1 MKIDVSEVRV
11 QKELLVISVN
21 SIKEQLSVSRSRLSE
36 VVSTDSLKGAVK
48 DAINQKVTN
57 YQMPLVDNYVNALDS
72 IVSRYDGLVKLF
84 QDTVSETD
92 NNAIIKTEYLERIKQ
107 RMKDPIEGL
116 KSSSSKT
123 QNIYAGISDILTLT
137 NPSLDSV
144 NTTYNQAVK
153 SLDDTIKN
161 MEAFNNALLKTDTFD
176 LIDMQNSEI
185 ATLSGYAPL
194 PYGNS
199 VSRNYYNRTQ
209 FKNSVSEIH
218 TAIHSNSKAVKYQN
232 ALAKQL
238 AESKYSGK
246 VAKNENLI
254 DSLFNAYKNI
264 TESSLYEK
272 VEHLKLESIMAA
284 LYGAYRFSKNTRGDT
299 IVLKETTKFG
309 QLLDDFF
316 EVSKKLSGNRTYKV
330 VQYKNGGVPQ
340 TFKSMMEKLG
350 YTKYN
355 EELSKVF
362 KSFKDTTRFSTK
374 VASVG
379 KSIVSTTGSL
389 LKEEF
394 IKEITFKGAGKGLW
408 NLGKAGTS
416 GGFKGLVT
424 SATGS
429 LKNYKEVFK
438 STSKFGKFLKG
449 AAVVGVA
456 LDVVD
461 TFSKIHDNEQ
471 EAKRQGLRGN
481 EVKASVTTGFVI
493 DAAKAAGTTVAAT
506 AAASAGV
513 AAVGA
518 VVTGVA
524 AVFGAAVTAPAWLT
538 GAAAIGTAALV
549 GWGLSELDKRF
560 KITDNL
566 KKGANSLIKGM
577 RGWFK

>member
-57 YQMPLVDNYVNALDS
+57 YQIPLVDNYVNALDS

-92 NNAIIKTEYLERIKQ
+92 NSAIIKTEYLERIKQ

-123 QNIYAGISDILTLT
+123 QNIYAGIGDILTLT

-144 NTTYNQAVK
+144 KASYSEAVK

-161 MEAFNNALLKTDTFD
+161 MEAFNSVLLKTDTFD

-185 ATLSGYAPL
+185 ATLSGYASL
-194 PYGNS
+194 PYGNTA
-199 VSRNYYNRTQ
+199 SRNYYNRTW

-238 AESKYSGK
+238 AESKYSGTIAENK
-246 VAKNENLI
+246 NLI
-254 DSLFNAYKNI
+254 DALFNVYKDIKENR
-264 TESSLYEK
+264 LYGKSEYF
-272 VEHLKLESIMAA
+272 ELESMLAA
-284 LYGAYRFSKNTRGDT
+284 LYAYYRFRKNKKGDIIVSKA
-299 IVLKETTKFG
+299 TTEFG
-309 QLLDDFF
+309 KSLDDYFK
-316 EVSKKLSGNRTYKV
+316 VGKKLSGSRIYEV
-330 VQYKNGGVPQ
+330 VQYKNGDVSKA
-340 TFKSMMEKLG
+340 FKSIMKNLG

-362 KSFKDTTRFSTK
+362 KSFTDTTRFRTK

-394 IKEITFKGAGKGLW
+394 TNEISFKDAGKGLW
-408 NLGKAGTS
+408 KGITS
-416 GGFKGLVT
+416 EKGLIGSVKEGLT
-424 SATGS
+424 NFKSAT
-429 LKNYKEVFK
+429 
-438 STSKFGKFLKG
+438 KFGKFLKG
-449 AAVVGVA
+449 ATVVGAA

-461 TFSKIHDNEQ
+461 TFSNISENEK

-481 EVKASVTTGFVI
+481 EVEASKATGFVI
-493 DAAKAAGTTVAAT
+493 DAAKAAGTTVAGIAGASVGAALVGLV
-506 AAASAGV
+506 AAA
-513 AAVGA
+513 
-518 VVTGVA
+518 
-524 AVFGAAVTAPAWLT
+524 TAPAWIAG
-538 GAAAIGTAALV
+538 GAAILASAGAVWVANKIN
-549 GWGLSELDKRF
+549 DDF
-560 KITDNL
+560 HITDNL

>member
-1 MKIDVSEVRV
+1 MKIDVSEVLL
-11 QKELLVISVN
+11 QKELLSISVE
-21 SIKEQLSVSRSRLSE
+21 SIKSQLSVSRSRLSE

-57 YQMPLVDNYVNALDS
+57 YQIPLVDNYINTLDS
-72 IVSRYDGLVKLF
+72 IFSRYEGILKLF

-92 NNAIIKTEYLERIKQ
+92 NSAIIKTEYLERIKQ

-144 NTTYNQAVK
+144 KESYSQAVK

-161 MEAFNNALLKTDTFD
+161 MEAFNSVLLKTDTFD

-185 ATLSGYAPL
+185 ATLSGYASL
-194 PYGNS
+194 PYGNTA
-199 VSRNYYNRTQ
+199 SRNYYNRTW

-238 AESKYSGK
+238 AESKYSGTIAEDK
-246 VAKNENLI
+246 DLI
-254 DSLFNAYKNI
+254 DALFNVYKNV
-264 TESSLYEK
+264 TTSDLYK
-272 VEHLKLESIMAA
+272 NSKGYKKHLKSILPA
-284 LYGAYRFSKNTRGDT
+284 LYAAYRFKKDRFGNV
-299 IVLKETTKFG
+299 IV
-309 QLLDDFF
+309 
-316 EVSKKLSGNRTYKV
+316 Y
-330 VQYKNGGVPQ
+330 
-340 TFKSMMEKLG
+340 
-350 YTKYN
+350 
-355 EELSKVF
+355 
-362 KSFKDTTRFSTK
+362 KDTTLFWNKLDEFLKLNKKLNQNKSYAIALYSSGKPTK
-374 VASVG
+374 AFESLFAKLGNTRYNEGLRNVLATFDENTKMAHKIVKVG
-379 KSIVSTTGSL
+379 ESLVKTTNSL

-394 IKEITFKGAGKGLW
+394 IKEVTFKGALKNVWKSSKAGGGKGL
-408 NLGKAGTS
+408 
-416 GGFKGLVT
+416 VE
-424 SATGS
+424 SATDS
-429 LKNYKEVFK
+429 FKNYKEGFK
-438 STSKFGKFLKG
+438 SASKFGKFLKG

-461 TFSKIHDNEQ
+461 TFSKVHDNKQ

-481 EVKASVTTGFVI
+481 EVNASVTTGFVI
-493 DAAKAAGTTVAAT
+493 DAAKVAGTTVAAT
-506 AAASAGV
+506 AAASAG
-513 AAVGA
+513 AAGVGA

-524 AVFGAAVTAPAWLT
+524 AAFGAAVTAPAWLT

>member
-1 MKIDVSEVRV
+1 MDVSEVRV

-57 YQMPLVDNYVNALDS
+57 YQIPLVDNYVNALDS

-92 NNAIIKTEYLERIKQ
+92 NSAIIKTEYLERIKQ

-144 NTTYNQAVK
+144 NTSYSQAVK

-161 MEAFNNALLKTDTFD
+161 MEAFNSVLLKTDTFD

-194 PYGNS
+194 PYGDR
-199 VSRNYYNRTQ
+199 VSRNYYNRPQ

-238 AESKYSGK
+238 AESKYSGTI
-246 VAKNENLI
+246 AENKDLI
-254 DSLFNAYKNI
+254 DSLFNVYKNV
-264 TESSLYEK
+264 TTSDLYK
-272 VEHLKLESIMAA
+272 NSKDYKKHLKSILPA
-284 LYGAYRFSKNTRGDT
+284 LYAAYRFKKDRFGNV
-299 IVLKETTKFG
+299 IV
-309 QLLDDFF
+309 
-316 EVSKKLSGNRTYKV
+316 Y
-330 VQYKNGGVPQ
+330 
-340 TFKSMMEKLG
+340 
-350 YTKYN
+350 
-355 EELSKVF
+355 
-362 KSFKDTTRFSTK
+362 KDTTLFWNKLDEFLKLNKKLNQNKSYAIALYSSGKPTK
-374 VASVG
+374 AFESLFAKLGNTRYNEGLRNVLATFDENTKMVHKIFKVG
-379 KSIVSTTGSL
+379 GSLVKTTNSL

-394 IKEITFKGAGKGLW
+394 IKEVTFKGALKNVWKSSKAGGGKGLVESA
-408 NLGKAGTS
+408 KE
-416 GGFKGLVT
+416 GLKNVK
-424 SATGS
+424 SAT
-429 LKNYKEVFK
+429 
-438 STSKFGKFLKG
+438 KFGKFLKG

-461 TFSKIHDNEQ
+461 TFSKIHDNKQ

-506 AAASAGV
+506 AAASAGAAFAGFV
-513 AAVGA
+513 AGAVGIA
-518 VVTGVA
+518 
-524 AVFGAAVTAPAWLT
+524 TAPAWLT
-538 GAAAIGTAALV
+538 GAVAIGTAAFV

>member
-57 YQMPLVDNYVNALDS
+57 YQIPLVDNYVNALDS
-72 IVSRYDGLVKLF
+72 IVSRYDELVKLF
-84 QDTVSETD
+84 QDMVSETD
-92 NNAIIKTEYLERIKQ
+92 NSAIIKTEYLERIKQ

-123 QNIYAGISDILTLT
+123 KNIYAGISDILTLT

-144 NTTYNQAVK
+144 NTSYNQAVK

-161 MEAFNNALLKTDTFD
+161 MEAFNSVLLKTDTFD

-185 ATLSGYAPL
+185 ATLSGYASL
-194 PYGNS
+194 PYGNTA
-199 VSRNYYNRTQ
+199 SRNYYSRTW

-238 AESKYSGK
+238 AESKYSGT
-246 VAKNENLI
+246 VAENKDLI
-254 DSLFNAYKNI
+254 DALFNVYKDIKENR
-264 TESSLYEK
+264 LYKK
-272 VEHLKLESIMAA
+272 VEYFELESMLAA
-284 LYGAYRFSKNTRGDT
+284 LYAYYRFRKNKKGDI
-299 IVLKETTKFG
+299 IVYKATTEFG
-309 QLLDDFF
+309 KSLDDYFK
-316 EVSKKLSGNRTYKV
+316 VGKKLSGSRIYEV
-330 VQYKNGGVPQ
+330 VQYKNSDVSKA
-340 TFKSMMEKLG
+340 FKSIMKNLG

-355 EELSKVF
+355 EELRKVF
-362 KSFKDTTRFSTK
+362 ESFTDTTRFRTK

-394 IKEITFKGAGKGLW
+394 TNEISFKDAGKGLW
-408 NLGKAGTS
+408 KGITS
-416 GGFKGLVT
+416 EKGLIGSVKEGLT
-424 SATGS
+424 NFKSAT
-429 LKNYKEVFK
+429 
-438 STSKFGKFLKG
+438 KFGKFLKG
-449 AAVVGVA
+449 ATVVGAA

-461 TFSKIHDNEQ
+461 TFSNISENEK

-481 EVKASVTTGFVI
+481 EVNASVTTGFVI
-493 DAAKAAGTTVAAT
+493 DAAKAAGTTVAGIAGASVGATLAGVGLGLLGVAT
-506 AAASAGV
+506 APAWVTGAVAIAASAG
-513 AAVGA
+513 AV
-518 VVTGVA
+518 
-524 AVFGAAVTAPAWLT
+524 WL
-538 GAAAIGTAALV
+538 ANKFN
-549 GWGLSELDKRF
+549 DDF
-560 KITDNL
+560 HITDNL

>member
-1 MKIDVSEVRV
+1 MKIDVTEVRV

-57 YQMPLVDNYVNALDS
+57 YQIPLVDNYVNALDS

-92 NNAIIKTEYLERIKQ
+92 NSAIIKTEYLERIKQ

-123 QNIYAGISDILTLT
+123 KNIYAGISDILTLT

-144 NTTYNQAVK
+144 NTSYNQAVK

-161 MEAFNNALLKTDTFD
+161 MEAFNSVLLKTDTFD

-185 ATLSGYAPL
+185 ATLSGYASL
-194 PYGNS
+194 PYGNTA
-199 VSRNYYNRTQ
+199 SRNYYSRTW

-238 AESKYSGK
+238 AESKYSGTI
-246 VAKNENLI
+246 AENKDLI
-254 DSLFNAYKNI
+254 DALFNVYKDIKENR
-264 TESSLYEK
+264 LYGKSEYF
-272 VEHLKLESIMAA
+272 ELESMLAA
-284 LYGAYRFSKNTRGDT
+284 LYAYYRFRKNKKGDI
-299 IVLKETTKFG
+299 IVYKATTEFG
-309 QLLDDFF
+309 KSLDDYFK
-316 EVSKKLSGNRTYKV
+316 VGKKLSGSRIYEV
-330 VQYKNGGVPQ
+330 VQYKNGDVSKA
-340 TFKSMMEKLG
+340 FKSIMKNLG

-362 KSFKDTTRFSTK
+362 ESFTNTTRFRTK

-394 IKEITFKGAGKGLW
+394 TNEISFKDAGKGLW
-408 NLGKAGTS
+408 KGITS
-416 GGFKGLVT
+416 EKGLIGSVKEGLT
-424 SATGS
+424 NFKSAT
-429 LKNYKEVFK
+429 
-438 STSKFGKFLKG
+438 KFGKFLKG
-449 AAVVGVA
+449 ATVVGAA

-461 TFSKIHDNEQ
+461 TFSNISENEK

-481 EVKASVTTGFVI
+481 EVEASKATGFVI
-493 DAAKAAGTTVAAT
+493 DAAKAAGTTVAGIAG
-506 AAASAGV
+506 AS
-513 AAVGA
+513 VGA
-518 VVTGVA
+518 ALAGLVVSA
-524 AVFGAAVTAPAWLT
+524 TAPAWIAG
-538 GAAAIGTAALV
+538 GAAILASAGAVWLANKIN
-549 GWGLSELDKRF
+549 DDF
-560 KITDNL
+560 HITDNL

>member
-57 YQMPLVDNYVNALDS
+57 YQIPLVDNYVNALDS
-72 IVSRYDGLVKLF
+72 IVDRYDGLVKLF

-92 NNAIIKTEYLERIKQ
+92 NSAIIKTEYLERIKQ

-123 QNIYAGISDILTLT
+123 QNIYAGIGDILTLT

-144 NTTYNQAVK
+144 KASYSEAVK

-161 MEAFNNALLKTDTFD
+161 MEAFNSVLLKTDTFD

-185 ATLSGYAPL
+185 ATLSGYASL
-194 PYGNS
+194 PYGNTA
-199 VSRNYYNRTQ
+199 SRNYYNRTW

-238 AESKYSGK
+238 AESKYSGTI
-246 VAKNENLI
+246 AENKDLI
-254 DSLFNAYKNI
+254 DALFNVYKDIKENR
-264 TESSLYEK
+264 LYGKSEYF
-272 VEHLKLESIMAA
+272 ELESMLAA
-284 LYGAYRFSKNTRGDT
+284 LYAYYRFRKNKKGDIIVSKA
-299 IVLKETTKFG
+299 TTEFG
-309 QLLDDFF
+309 KSLDDYFK
-316 EVSKKLSGNRTYKV
+316 VGKKLSGSHIYEV
-330 VQYKNGGVPQ
+330 VQYKNGDVSQ
-340 TFKSMMEKLG
+340 TFKSIMKNLG

-362 KSFKDTTRFSTK
+362 KSFTDTTRFSTK

-394 IKEITFKGAGKGLW
+394 TNEISFKDAGKGLW
-408 NLGKAGTS
+408 KGITS
-416 GGFKGLVT
+416 EKGLIGSVKEGLT
-424 SATGS
+424 NFKSAT
-429 LKNYKEVFK
+429 
-438 STSKFGKFLKG
+438 KFGKFLKG
-449 AAVVGVA
+449 ATVVGAA

-461 TFSKIHDNEQ
+461 TFSNISENEK

-481 EVKASVTTGFVI
+481 EVEASKATGFVI
-493 DAAKAAGTTVAAT
+493 DAAKAAGTTVAGIAGASVGAALVGLV
-506 AAASAGV
+506 AAA
-513 AAVGA
+513 
-518 VVTGVA
+518 
-524 AVFGAAVTAPAWLT
+524 TAPAWIAG
-538 GAAAIGTAALV
+538 GAAILASAGAVWVANKIN
-549 GWGLSELDKRF
+549 DDF
-560 KITDNL
+560 HITDNL

>member
-57 YQMPLVDNYVNALDS
+57 YQIPLVDNYVNALDS
-72 IVSRYDGLVKLF
+72 IVDRYDGLVKLF

-92 NNAIIKTEYLERIKQ
+92 NSAIIKTEYLERIKQ

-123 QNIYAGISDILTLT
+123 RNIYAGISDILTLT

-144 NTTYNQAVK
+144 NTSYSEAVK

-161 MEAFNNALLKTDTFD
+161 MEAFNSILLKTDTFD

-185 ATLSGYAPL
+185 ATLSGYSSL
-194 PYGNS
+194 PYGNTA
-199 VSRNYYNRTQ
+199 SRNYYNRTW

-238 AESKYSGK
+238 AESKYSGTI
-246 VAKNENLI
+246 AENKDLI
-254 DSLFNAYKNI
+254 DALFNVYKNV
-264 TESSLYEK
+264 TTSDLYK
-272 VEHLKLESIMAA
+272 NSKGYKKHLKSILPA
-284 LYGAYRFSKNTRGDT
+284 LYAAYRFKKDRFGNV
-299 IVLKETTKFG
+299 IV
-309 QLLDDFF
+309 
-316 EVSKKLSGNRTYKV
+316 Y
-330 VQYKNGGVPQ
+330 
-340 TFKSMMEKLG
+340 
-350 YTKYN
+350 
-355 EELSKVF
+355 
-362 KSFKDTTRFSTK
+362 KDTTLFWNKLDEFLKLNKKLNQNKSYAIALYSSGKPTK
-374 VASVG
+374 AFESLFAKLGNTRYNEGLRNVLATFDENTKMVHKIVKVG
-379 KSIVSTTGSL
+379 ESLVKTTNSL

-394 IKEITFKGAGKGLW
+394 IKEVTFKGALKNVWKSSKAGGGKGL
-408 NLGKAGTS
+408 
-416 GGFKGLVT
+416 VE
-424 SATGS
+424 SATDS
-429 LKNYKEVFK
+429 FKNYKEGFK
-438 STSKFGKFLKG
+438 SASKFGKFLKG
-449 AAVVGVA
+449 TAVVGVA

-461 TFSKIHDNEQ
+461 TFSKVHDNKQ

-481 EVKASVTTGFVI
+481 EVNASVTTGFVI

-506 AAASAGV
+506 GAASAGAAFAGFV
-513 AAVGA
+513 AGAVGIA
-518 VVTGVA
+518 
-524 AVFGAAVTAPAWLT
+524 TAPAWLT
-538 GAAAIGTAALV
+538 GAVAIGTAALV

>member
-57 YQMPLVDNYVNALDS
+57 YQIPLVDNYVNALDS

-92 NNAIIKTEYLERIKQ
+92 NSAIIKTEYLERIKQ

-144 NTTYNQAVK
+144 NTSYNQAVK

-161 MEAFNNALLKTDTFD
+161 MEAFNSVLLKTDTFD

-194 PYGNS
+194 PYGDR

-238 AESKYSGK
+238 AESKYSGTIAESK
-246 VAKNENLI
+246 DLI
-254 DSLFNAYKNI
+254 DALFNVYKDIKENR
-264 TESSLYEK
+264 LYKK
-272 VEHLKLESIMAA
+272 VDYFELESMLAA
-284 LYGAYRFSKNTRGDT
+284 LYAYYRFRKNKKGDIIVSKA
-299 IVLKETTKFG
+299 TTEFG
-309 QLLDDFF
+309 KSLDDYFK
-316 EVSKKLSGNRTYKV
+316 VGKKLSGSHIYEV
-330 VQYKNGGVPQ
+330 VQYKNGDVSQ
-340 TFKSMMEKLG
+340 VFKSIMENLG

-355 EELSKVF
+355 EELRKVF

-394 IKEITFKGAGKGLW
+394 TNEISFKDAGKGLW
-408 NLGKAGTS
+408 KGITS
-416 GGFKGLVT
+416 EKGLIGSVKEGLT
-424 SATGS
+424 NFKSAT
-429 LKNYKEVFK
+429 
-438 STSKFGKFLKG
+438 KFGKFLKG
-449 AAVVGVA
+449 ATVVGAA

-461 TFSKIHDNEQ
+461 TFSNISENEK

-481 EVKASVTTGFVI
+481 EVEASKATGFAI
-493 DAAKAAGTTVAAT
+493 DAAKAAGTTVAGIAG
-506 AAASAGV
+506 ASAG
-513 AAVGA
+513 AALAGL
-518 VVTGVA
+518 
-524 AVFGAAVTAPAWLT
+524 VFGATAPVWLP
-538 GAAAIGTAALV
+538 GAIAIGVSAGAVWLANK
-549 GWGLSELDKRF
+549 LNDDF
-560 KITDNL
+560 HITDNL

>member
-57 YQMPLVDNYVNALDS
+57 YQIPLVDNYVNALDS

-92 NNAIIKTEYLERIKQ
+92 NSAIIKTEYLERIKQ

-123 QNIYAGISDILTLT
+123 KNIYAGISDILTLT

-144 NTTYNQAVK
+144 KASYSQAVK

-161 MEAFNNALLKTDTFD
+161 MEAFNSVLLKTDTFD

-194 PYGNS
+194 PYGNTA
-199 VSRNYYNRTQ
+199 SRNYYNRTW

-218 TAIHSNSKAVKYQN
+218 SAIHSNSKAVKYQN

-238 AESKYSGK
+238 AESKYSGT
-246 VAKNENLI
+246 VAENKDLI
-254 DSLFNAYKNI
+254 DALFNVYKDIKENR
-264 TESSLYEK
+264 LYKK
-272 VEHLKLESIMAA
+272 VEYFELESMLAA
-284 LYGAYRFSKNTRGDT
+284 LYAYYRFRKNKKGDI
-299 IVLKETTKFG
+299 IVYKATTEFG
-309 QLLDDFF
+309 KSLDDYFK
-316 EVSKKLSGNRTYKV
+316 VGKKLSGSRIYEV
-330 VQYKNGGVPQ
+330 VQYKNSDVSKA
-340 TFKSMMEKLG
+340 FKSIMKNLG

-355 EELSKVF
+355 EELRKVF
-362 KSFKDTTRFSTK
+362 ESFTDTTRFSTK

-394 IKEITFKGAGKGLW
+394 TNEISFKDAGKGLW
-408 NLGKAGTS
+408 KGITS
-416 GGFKGLVT
+416 EKGLIGSVKEGLT
-424 SATGS
+424 NFKSAT
-429 LKNYKEVFK
+429 
-438 STSKFGKFLKG
+438 KFGKFLKG
-449 AAVVGVA
+449 ATVVGAA

-461 TFSKIHDNEQ
+461 TFSNISENEK

-481 EVKASVTTGFVI
+481 EVNASVTTGFVI
-493 DAAKAAGTTVAAT
+493 DAAKAAGTTVAGIAGASVGATLAGVGLGLLGVAT
-506 AAASAGV
+506 APAWATGVVAIAASAGAV
-513 AAVGA
+513 A
-518 VVTGVA
+518 
-524 AVFGAAVTAPAWLT
+524 
-538 GAAAIGTAALV
+538 
-549 GWGLSELDKRF
+549 GLNWLDKKF
-560 KITDNL
+560 NVTDNL

>member
-57 YQMPLVDNYVNALDS
+57 YQIPLVDNYVNALDS

-92 NNAIIKTEYLERIKQ
+92 NSAIIKTEYLERVKQ

-144 NTTYNQAVK
+144 NTSYNQAVK

-161 MEAFNNALLKTDTFD
+161 MEAFNSVLLKTDTFD

-194 PYGNS
+194 PYGDR

-218 TAIHSNSKAVKYQN
+218 SAIHSNSKAVKYQN

-238 AESKYSGK
+238 AESKYSGT
-246 VAKNENLI
+246 VAENENLI
-254 DSLFNAYKNI
+254 DSLFNVYKNVTTNDLYKNI
-264 TESSLYEK
+264 KGYK
-272 VEHLKLESIMAA
+272 KHLKSILPA
-284 LYGAYRFSKNTRGDT
+284 LYAAYRFSKNTRGDT

-309 QLLDDFF
+309 KLLDNYF

-330 VQYKNGGVPQ
+330 VQYKNGSVPQ
-340 TFKSMMEKLG
+340 TFKSIMKKLG

-374 VASVG
+374 MASVG

-408 NLGKAGTS
+408 NLGKAGAS
-416 GGFKGLVT
+416 GGFKGLVK

-429 LKNYKEVFK
+429 FKNYKEGFK
-438 STSKFGKFLKG
+438 SASKFGKFLKG

-461 TFSKIHDNEQ
+461 TFSKISENEK

-481 EVKASVTTGFVI
+481 EVKASVATGFVI

-506 AAASAGV
+506 AAASAG
-513 AAVGA
+513 AALAGA
-518 VVTGVA
+518 GLSLLGVA
-524 AVFGAAVTAPAWLT
+524 TAPVWLT
-538 GAAAIGTAALV
+538 GAAAIAASAGAVWVANKLND
-549 GWGLSELDKRF
+549 SF
-560 KITDNL
+560 HITDNL
-566 KKGANSLIKGM
+566 KKGVNSLIKGM

>member
-57 YQMPLVDNYVNALDS
+57 YQIPLVDNYVNALDS

-92 NNAIIKTEYLERIKQ
+92 NSAIIKTEYLERIKQ

-123 QNIYAGISDILTLT
+123 RNIYAGISDILTLT

-144 NTTYNQAVK
+144 NTSYSQAVK

-161 MEAFNNALLKTDTFD
+161 MEAFNSILLKTDTFD

-185 ATLSGYAPL
+185 ATLSGYASL

-199 VSRNYYNRTQ
+199 ASRNYYNRTW

-238 AESKYSGK
+238 AESKYSGTI
-246 VAKNENLI
+246 AENKDLI
-254 DSLFNAYKNI
+254 DALFNVYKDIKENR
-264 TESSLYEK
+264 LYKK
-272 VEHLKLESIMAA
+272 VEYFELESMLAA
-284 LYGAYRFSKNTRGDT
+284 LYAYYRFRKNKKGDIIVSKA
-299 IVLKETTKFG
+299 TTEFG
-309 QLLDDFF
+309 KSLDDYFK
-316 EVSKKLSGNRTYKV
+316 VGKKLSGSHIYEV
-330 VQYKNGGVPQ
+330 VQYKNGDVSQ
-340 TFKSMMEKLG
+340 TFKSIMKNLG

-362 KSFKDTTRFSTK
+362 KSFTDTTRFSTK

-394 IKEITFKGAGKGLW
+394 TNEISFKDAGKGLW
-408 NLGKAGTS
+408 KGITS
-416 GGFKGLVT
+416 EKGLIGSVKEGLT
-424 SATGS
+424 NFKSAT
-429 LKNYKEVFK
+429 
-438 STSKFGKFLKG
+438 KFGKFLKG

-461 TFSKIHDNEQ
+461 TFSNISENEK

-481 EVKASVTTGFVI
+481 EVEASKATGFVI
-493 DAAKAAGTTVAAT
+493 DAAKAAGTTVAGI
-506 AAASAGV
+506 AAASAGAV
-513 AAVGA
+513 LAGLVVGA
-518 VVTGVA
+518 
-524 AVFGAAVTAPAWLT
+524 TAPAWLP
-538 GAAAIGTAALV
+538 GAIAIGVSAGAV
-549 GWGLSELDKRF
+549 GVLNWADKKF
-560 KITDNL
+560 NITDNL
-566 KKGANSLIKGM
+566 KKGANSLIKSM

>member
-1 MKIDVSEVRV
+1 MKIDVTEVRV

-57 YQMPLVDNYVNALDS
+57 YQIPLVDNYVNALDS
-72 IVSRYDGLVKLF
+72 IVSRYDELVKLF
-84 QDTVSETD
+84 QDMVSETD
-92 NNAIIKTEYLERIKQ
+92 NSAIIKTEYLERIKQ

-144 NTTYNQAVK
+144 NTSYNQAVK

-161 MEAFNNALLKTDTFD
+161 MEAFNSVLLKTDTFD

-194 PYGNS
+194 PYGDR

-218 TAIHSNSKAVKYQN
+218 SAIHSNSKAVKYQN

-238 AESKYSGK
+238 AESKYSGT
-246 VAKNENLI
+246 VAENENLI
-254 DSLFNAYKNI
+254 DSLFNVYKNV
-264 TESSLYEK
+264 TESSLYKKAEYF
-272 VEHLKLESIMAA
+272 KLESMVAA
-284 LYGAYRFSKNTRGDT
+284 LYAAYRFSKNTRGDT

-416 GGFKGLVT
+416 GGFKGLVK
-424 SATGS
+424 SATDS
-429 LKNYKEVFK
+429 FKNYKEGFK
-438 STSKFGKFLKG
+438 SASKFGKFLKG

-461 TFSKIHDNEQ
+461 TFSKISENEK

-481 EVKASVTTGFVI
+481 EVKASVATGFVI

-506 AAASAGV
+506 AAASAGAAFAGVV
-513 AAVGA
+513 AGAVGIA
-518 VVTGVA
+518 
-524 AVFGAAVTAPAWLT
+524 TAPAWLT

-549 GWGLSELDKRF
+549 GWGISELDKRF

-566 KKGANSLIKGM
+566 KKGVNSLIKGM
-577 RGWFK
+577 RGWFNDTGTN

>member
-36 VVSTDSLKGAVK
+36 VISTDSLKGTVK

-57 YQMPLVDNYVNALDS
+57 YQIPLVDNYVNALDS
-72 IVSRYDGLVKLF
+72 IVGRYDGLVKLF

-92 NNAIIKTEYLERIKQ
+92 NSAIIKTEYLERIKQ

-144 NTTYNQAVK
+144 NTSYSQAVK

-161 MEAFNNALLKTDTFD
+161 MEAFNSVLLKTDTFD

-185 ATLSGYAPL
+185 ATLSGYASL

-199 VSRNYYNRTQ
+199 ASRNYYNRTW

-238 AESKYSGK
+238 AESKYSGTI
-246 VAKNENLI
+246 AENKDLI
-254 DSLFNAYKNI
+254 DALFNVYKDIKENR
-264 TESSLYEK
+264 LYKK
-272 VEHLKLESIMAA
+272 VEYFELESMLAA
-284 LYGAYRFSKNTRGDT
+284 LYAYYRFRKNKKGDIIVSKA
-299 IVLKETTKFG
+299 TTEFG
-309 QLLDDFF
+309 KSLDDYFK
-316 EVSKKLSGNRTYKV
+316 VGKKLSGSHIYEV
-330 VQYKNGGVPQ
+330 VQYKNGDVSQ
-340 TFKSMMEKLG
+340 TFKSIMKNLG

-362 KSFKDTTRFSTK
+362 KSFTDTTRFSTK

-394 IKEITFKGAGKGLW
+394 TNEISFKDAGKGLW
-408 NLGKAGTS
+408 KGITS
-416 GGFKGLVT
+416 EKGLIGSVKEGLT
-424 SATGS
+424 NFKSAT
-429 LKNYKEVFK
+429 
-438 STSKFGKFLKG
+438 KFGKFLKG

-461 TFSKIHDNEQ
+461 TFSNISENEK

-481 EVKASVTTGFVI
+481 EVEASKATGFVI
-493 DAAKAAGTTVAAT
+493 DAAKAAGTTVAGI
-506 AAASAGV
+506 AAASAGAV
-513 AAVGA
+513 LAGLVVGA
-518 VVTGVA
+518 
-524 AVFGAAVTAPAWLT
+524 TAPAWLP
-538 GAAAIGTAALV
+538 GAIAIGVSAGAV
-549 GWGLSELDKRF
+549 GVLNWADKKF
-560 KITDNL
+560 NITDNL
-566 KKGANSLIKGM
+566 KKGANSLIKSM

>member
-57 YQMPLVDNYVNALDS
+57 YQIPLVDNYVNALDS

-92 NNAIIKTEYLERIKQ
+92 NSAIIKTEYLERIKQ

-123 QNIYAGISDILTLT
+123 KNIYAGISDILTLT

-144 NTTYNQAVK
+144 KASYSQAVK

-161 MEAFNNALLKTDTFD
+161 MEAFNSVLLKTDTFD

-185 ATLSGYAPL
+185 ATLSGYASL
-194 PYGNS
+194 PYGNPA
-199 VSRNYYNRTQ
+199 SRNYYNRTW

-238 AESKYSGK
+238 AESKYSGT
-246 VAKNENLI
+246 VAENKDLI
-254 DSLFNAYKNI
+254 DALFNVYKDIKENR
-264 TESSLYEK
+264 LYKK
-272 VEHLKLESIMAA
+272 VEYFELESMLAA
-284 LYGAYRFSKNTRGDT
+284 LYAYYRFRKNKKGDI
-299 IVLKETTKFG
+299 IVYKATTEFG
-309 QLLDDFF
+309 KSLDDYFK
-316 EVSKKLSGNRTYKV
+316 VGKKLSGSRIYEV
-330 VQYKNGGVPQ
+330 VQYKNSDVSKA
-340 TFKSMMEKLG
+340 FKSIMKNLG

-355 EELSKVF
+355 EELRKVF
-362 KSFKDTTRFSTK
+362 ESFTDTTRFSTK

-394 IKEITFKGAGKGLW
+394 TNEISFKDAGKGLW
-408 NLGKAGTS
+408 KGITS
-416 GGFKGLVT
+416 EKGLIGSVKEGLT
-424 SATGS
+424 NFKSAT
-429 LKNYKEVFK
+429 
-438 STSKFGKFLKG
+438 KFGKFLKG
-449 AAVVGVA
+449 ATVVGAA

-461 TFSKIHDNEQ
+461 TFSNISENEK

-481 EVKASVTTGFVI
+481 EVNASVTTGFVI
-493 DAAKAAGTTVAAT
+493 DAAKAAGTTVAGIAGASVGATLAGVGLGLLGVAT
-506 AAASAGV
+506 APAWATGVVAIAASAGAV
-513 AAVGA
+513 A
-518 VVTGVA
+518 
-524 AVFGAAVTAPAWLT
+524 
-538 GAAAIGTAALV
+538 
-549 GWGLSELDKRF
+549 GLNWLDKKF
-560 KITDNL
+560 NVTDNL